1 MKRWRSDR
9 TNPPCRWSKR
19 MTTKA
24 KRVEVGKS
32 RPYLCD
38 SPMPL
43 IRRKVRIAR
52 PVRFRGRR
60 MAAKK
65 VGPLVKECK
74 TWSTSQM
81 TPSWL
86 RTRKVSRHTWARYGS
101 SMTLRVAVNL
111 VAKRSE
117 TCSKRQSR
125 GASLSAT
132 KNLIKYLSSLTLSKV
147 AKFRNQT
154 CQQSLNTWKTENWNE
169 YTYSYTF
176 THFWEP

>member
-1 MKRWRSDR
+1 
-9 TNPPCRWSKR
+9 

-86 RTRKVSRHTWARYGS
+86 RTRKVSRHT
-101 SMTLRVAVNL
+101 
-111 VAKRSE
+111 
-117 TCSKRQSR
+117 
-125 GASLSAT
+125 
-132 KNLIKYLSSLTLSKV
+132 
-147 AKFRNQT
+147 
-154 CQQSLNTWKTENWNE
+154 
-169 YTYSYTF
+169 
-176 THFWEP
+176 